1 MSDSDNPALKTD
13 VTVTPPKVTGVKR
26 SFLRRWVLRLSLA
39 LTLIGPAIFIIAG
52 FGYKLKL
59 WGLSTALG
67 TLTRDLGPKVLIS
80 AILVAA
86 IALIL
91 AIFIKPRK
99 GIVVGLVGLLV
110 PLAGL
115 THLSKVRAMSSEL
128 PFIHDVTTD
137 TQNVPLFTDA
147 ITSERAL
154 VEGVNPITYTG
165 KTARSKNEK
174 GEDVQTLVSVLQS
187 QGYPDIRPVI
197 FKEPTNVV
205 FGKAEAVAKH
215 MKWDIKNVD
224 INAGI
229 IEATDTTFWYGFED
243 DIVIRIRESEGGG
256 TIVDMRS
263 ISRIGGTDLGKNA
276 SRIREF
282 MKALQDA

>member
-1 MSDSDNPALKTD
+1 MNDSDNPALKTD
-13 VTVTPPKVTGVKR
+13 VTVTPPKITGVKR
-26 SFLRRWVLRLSLA
+26 GFFRKWVLRLSLA
-39 LTLIGPAIFIIAG
+39 LTIIGPAIFVIAG

-67 TLTRDLGPKVLIS
+67 TLTREVGPKVLIA

-86 IALIL
+86 IALLL
-91 AIFIKPRK
+91 AILIKPRK
-99 GIVVGLVGLLV
+99 GIIVGLIGLLV

-115 THLSKVRAMSSEL
+115 THLSKVRAMSAEL

-137 TQNVPLFTDA
+137 TQNVPLFTSA
-147 ITSERAL
+147 ITSERAK

-174 GEDVQTLVSVLQS
+174 GENVQTLVSVLQS

-215 MKWDIKNVD
+215 MKWDVKNVD

-229 IEATDTTFWYGFED
+229 IEATDTTFWYGFQD

-282 MKALQDA
+282 MQALQES